1 MLAWLTFLEG
11 WHHNPRMQSLYI
23 EFGRLL
29 REMRIGKKLTQLE
42 VAEKVGLSRTS
53 ITNIELGRQQMPLH
67 MLYLIA
73 NAVGV
78 DPQILLPDKKFAS
91 GEAGLL
97 TTKIES
103 LELDDASKRW
113 IQSIALGKQKGR
125 GRK

>member
-1 MLAWLTFLEG
+1 
-11 WHHNPRMQSLYI
+11 MQSLYI